1 MEFLNSI
8 GLSIVSFIFVLG
20 VMIFIHELG
29 HYLVAML
36 LGIRVEVFSLGF
48 GRRLIGFRRGNTDY
62 RISLLPLGG
71 YVKMAGENYDE
82 EITGSP
88 EEFLSRPKT
97 HRFAVAVAGP
107 LMNLVLALVLVTVT
121 FSVGVPVYKYL
132 RQPALI
138 GSVQTDSPAEQAG
151 LKVQDTIL
159 AIDGDPTP
167 TWQEA
172 EILISMSPN
181 QDLDLT
187 IERQGES
194 LHRRVRTSVAKGL
207 EIGTIGVSPYVAFVV
222 AAVLP
227 GTPAERAEL
236 GAGDEILQVTSGD
249 QTAVGFHQSREMI
262 SASQGNPLLF
272 KIRRGDDVFK
282 KTIAPA
288 ELEGSWRIGAAPVLD
303 IEVEKHG
310 LLNAIRA
317 SIERNYRI
325 TALTFDVLGRI
336 VTGRTSLRTLSGPV
350 EIARYS
356 GKAASA
362 GPLPLLGFMAFVSLQ
377 LGILNLMPIP
387 ILDGGLIALL
397 AFEAL
402 IRRDLS
408 VRVKERIF
416 QVGFIFLVA
425 LMGIV
430 IFNDIVKTLP
440 VLD

>member
-1 MEFLNSI
+1 MELLNSI

-29 HYLVAML
+29 HYLVAMF

-88 EEFLSRPKT
+88 EEFLSRPKA

-107 LMNLVLALVLVTVT
+107 LMNLVLALVLVTLT
-121 FSVGVPVYKYL
+121 FLVGVPMYKYL
-132 RQPALI
+132 RQPAVI
-138 GSVQTDSPAEQAG
+138 GSVQTGSPADQSG
-151 LKVQDTIL
+151 LKVQDTIV

-167 TWQEA
+167 TWQDA
-172 EILISMSPN
+172 EVLISMSPN

-187 IERQGES
+187 IEHQGEL
-194 LHRRVRTSVAKGL
+194 LHRRVRTSVAEGL
-207 EIGTIGVSPYVAFVV
+207 EVGTIGVSPYVAYVV
-222 AAVLP
+222 AAVQT

-236 GAGDEILQVTSGD
+236 GSGDEILQVTNGD
-249 QTAVGFHQSREMI
+249 QTAVGFYQSREMI
-262 SASQGNPLLF
+262 SASQGSPLLF
-272 KIRRGDDVFK
+272 KIRRGNNIFE

-288 ELEGSWRIGAAPVLD
+288 ALEGRWRIGTEVEYL
-303 IEVEKHG
+303 EVEKHG
-310 LLNAIRA
+310 LLNAIRK
-317 SIERNYRI
+317 SIERNYRL
-325 TALTFDVLGRI
+325 TALTFDVLGKI
-336 VTGRTSLRTLSGPV
+336 VTGRTSLRTLSGPI

-356 GKAASA
+356 GKAASTGA
-362 GPLPLLGFMAFVSLQ
+362 VQLLSFMAFISLQ

-387 ILDGGLIALL
+387 ILDGGVIALL
-397 AFEAL
+397 TFEAL

-408 VRVKERIF
+408 VRAKERLF
-416 QVGFIFLVA
+416 QVGFIFLVV